1 LYEEIAM
8 PPTAQLAYGALDQ
21 LMRHVLTGC
30 AQSARRAALLLERI
44 EVSETTDEE
53 MRVNC
58 RRLRERLED
67 EHV

>member
-1 LYEEIAM
+1 M
-8 PPTAQLAYGALDQ
+8 PPAAQLAYGALDQ

-44 EVSETTDEE
+44 EASETADDE
-53 MRVNC
+53 MRANC

-67 EHV
+67 GDV